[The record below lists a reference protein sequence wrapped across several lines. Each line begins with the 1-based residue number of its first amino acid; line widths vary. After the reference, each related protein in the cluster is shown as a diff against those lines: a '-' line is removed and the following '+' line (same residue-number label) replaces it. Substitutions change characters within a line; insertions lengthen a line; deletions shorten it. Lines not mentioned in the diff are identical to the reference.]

1 MFLLRPVPIAQLLM
15 LVPLLHAEATD
26 MTFQLAESDQAFTG
40 PALQSSPDGNPVRC
54 ALRCVRNED
63 CVALQVSSESCLL
76 LSEIPST
83 GQLTPTSGTRIFVD
97 VLSLPAGDERM
108 PQECPSSWT
117 RIGNAC
123 YTADRSQSS
132 SALWQEDSDY
142 CTDTYGPAATLA
154 TFETEDQFKF
164 FADHVYSR
172 AWLNIR
178 FVDGSFKM
186 LGGSTS
192 TFWKTKWKSGEPDAS
207 DNGFVYYYERGND
220 LSAVPI
226 GVSAM
231 PRREVVCMLYAG
243 ES

>member
-1 MFLLRPVPIAQLLM
+1 MFLLRSLSLTQLLVLM
-15 LVPLLHAEATD
+15 PLLHAEAID
-26 MTFQLAESDQAFTG
+26 KTFQLTETDQAFTG
-40 PALQSSPDGNPVRC
+40 TALESSSDGNHIRC

-63 CVALQVSSESCLL
+63 CIALQVSSESCLL
-76 LSEIPST
+76 LSQIPT
-83 GQLTPTSGTRIFVD
+83 ADQLAPTSGTRIYAD

-117 RIGNAC
+117 LIGNAC

-142 CTDTYGPAATLA
+142 CSDTYGPAATLP

-164 FADHVYSR
+164 FADHVSSR

-178 FVDGSFKM
+178 FIDGSFKV

-192 TFWKTKWKSGEPDAS
+192 TFWETKWALGEPDAS
-207 DNGFVYYYERGND
+207 DDGFVYYYEMKND
-220 LSAVPI
+220 LSAVPLH
-226 GVSAM
+226 VSPM
-231 PRREVVCMLYAG
+231 PRMEVVCMLYAG
-243 ES
+243 EL